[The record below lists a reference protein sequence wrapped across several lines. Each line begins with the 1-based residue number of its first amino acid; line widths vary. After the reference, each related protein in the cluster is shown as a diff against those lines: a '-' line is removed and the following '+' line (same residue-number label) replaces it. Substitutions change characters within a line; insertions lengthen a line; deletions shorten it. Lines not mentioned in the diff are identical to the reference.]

1 MVMRRR
7 LITVTAATWGYGVT
21 AGAMSLLAYW
31 LVLWAFS
38 LGAIAPVAA
47 LRETSVV
54 FAALIGTIFL
64 KESMTRWRLVAVLM
78 VALGVILLK
87 L

>member
-1 MVMRRR
+1 
-7 LITVTAATWGYGVT
+7 
-21 AGAMSLLAYW
+21 
-31 LVLWAFS
+31 VLWAFS

-54 FAALIGTIFL
+54 FAALIGTVFL

-78 VALGVILLK
+78 VASGVILLK